1 MALSRRSHARQR
13 RPHPDLEPAGRAP
26 APGGRQDRPQGGP
39 DGLLDPSSRRTAAIS
54 PRSRRSIPWAARVA
68 AAGLCLAPLGRAQE
82 PAPAP
87 PADDGRHPA
96 RDLAPRGFAALEP
109 DFELTRFAFGSCYQ
123 QAEPCPLL
131 LELVPRGPQLYL
143 ALGDNIY
150 GDSPDPEVL
159 RGAYRQ
165 LAGQPEWRALAKST
179 RFLATWDDHDYGAND
194 AGREYPSG
202 AASKALLLDFF
213 GEPADS
219 ARRAREGLYH
229 SHLFGPPER
238 RVQVLLLDLRSFR
251 ASLDPRREQ
260 LYPEM
265 GDYVPHPAERE
276 ADFLGEAQWRWLEEQ
291 LRQPARL
298 RFVASSTQLVVG
310 HNGYEAWI
318 NYPAER
324 ERFFELVRRTRAEGL
339 IVLSGDTHYAELNV
353 EDRAG
358 LYPIYDLTSSAL
370 NQRWESLGPSDRRLG
385 PGYNEA
391 NFGWVEIRWDGPQP
405 SVSLAVYGAAGRRA
419 IALEVPIAELGF
431 VHAAELD
438 RRAAASAPAW
448 LGRWSS
454 PFGDLDLSAGDGAAV
469 LGRTPGGAL
478 ELSVSGDALEG
489 TWSEGERGGRCRFVP
504 SRDGRFLLG
513 VYGRGAGPLRLA
525 WPCWRP
531 GARGFAPLGDPAPR

>member
-1 MALSRRSHARQR
+1 MPSPTRCSRPRTAPVRPPAHPPAHRTGSALALLAAL
-13 RPHPDLEPAGRAP
+13 PLAHPGSAQAP
-26 APGGRQDRPQGGP
+26 AAPG
-39 DGLLDPSSRRTAAIS
+39 
-54 PRSRRSIPWAARVA
+54 
-68 AAGLCLAPLGRAQE
+68 
-82 PAPAP
+82 
-87 PADDGRHPA
+87 DDGRHPA

-109 DFELTRFAFGSCYQ
+109 NLQLTRFAFGSCYQ

-131 LELVPRGPQLYL
+131 FELLPRAPQLYL
-143 ALGDNIY
+143 ALGDNVY

-159 RGAYRQ
+159 RSAYRQ
-165 LAGQPEWRALAKST
+165 LAAQPEWRALAQAT

-213 GEPADS
+213 GEPEDS
-219 ARRAREGLYH
+219 ARRTREGLYH

-238 RVQVLLLDLRSFR
+238 RVQLLLLDLRSFR
-251 ASLDPRREQ
+251 DPLDPRREQ

-265 GDYVPHPAERE
+265 GDYVPHPPERTPQ
-276 ADFLGEAQWRWLEEQ
+276 FLGEAQWRWLEEQ

-324 ERFFELVRRTRAEGL
+324 ERFFELVRRTRAEGV

-358 LYPIYDLTSSAL
+358 LYPLYDLTSSAL

-391 NFGWVEIRWDGPQP
+391 NFGCVEIDWEQPQP
-405 SVSLAVYGAAGRRA
+405 AVKLAVYGVGGKRP
-419 IALEVPIAELGF
+419 IALEVPLSELSF
-431 VHAAELD
+431 AHAAALD
-438 RRAAASAPAW
+438 GRAAPGPAGA
-448 LGRWSS
+448 LGAWNSS
-454 PFGDLDLSAGDGAAV
+454 F
-469 LGRTPGGAL
+469 GAL
-478 ELSVSGDALEG
+478 ELASAPDGAILGTYPDGSLELEAVDAALVG
-489 TWSEGERGGRCRFVP
+489 TWREGERSGRCRFVP

-513 VYGRGAGPLRLA
+513 VYGRGEGPLRLA
-525 WPCWRP
+525 WPCWR
-531 GARGFAPLGDPAPR
+531 GDARGFAPGASAPAR